1 MCMNK
6 NITVYIV
13 LIWQSFFFL
22 KTIKSKDHEMIF
34 RFFYCKADKMF
45 QQIYLNFQVVCQ
57 LAARYYHVTCA
68 FQSQS
73 TLYISLNVKKLLGQN
88 RHDIWNVSDSKGVW
102 THDHLVRGLW
112 VWIPLLST
120 WCFFLIVKHI
130 LFDLHS
136 NIVNLKLY
144 FGNVSDM
151 FSIND
156 STISSIISCCLWD
169 IFYFFF

>member
-1 MCMNK
+1 MNK

-13 LIWQSFFFL
+13 LIWQSFFSL

-34 RFFYCKADKMF
+34 RFVYCKTDKMF
-45 QQIYLNFQVVCQ
+45 QQIYLNFQVVYQ
-57 LAARYYHVTCA
+57 LAQLAQLV
-68 FQSQS
+68 QSQS
-73 TLYISLNVKKLLGQN
+73 TLYISVNVKKLLGQN
-88 RHDIWNVSDSKGVW
+88 RHHIWNVSDSNGVW
-102 THDHLVRGLW
+102 THNHLVRGLW

-120 WCFFLIVKHI
+120 WSFFLIVKHI
-130 LFDLHS
+130 PFDLHS

-144 FGNVSDM
+144 FGNVYDM

>member
-13 LIWQSFFFL
+13 LIWQSFFFP

-34 RFFYCKADKMF
+34 RFVYCKTNKMF
-45 QQIYLNFQVVCQ
+45 QQIYLNFQVVYQ
-57 LAARYYHVTCA
+57 LDVCYYHVTYQ

-88 RHDIWNVSDSKGVW
+88 RHDIWIVSDSNGVW
-102 THDHLVRGLW
+102 THNHLVGGSW

-120 WCFFLIVKHI
+120 GSFFLIVKRI

-144 FGNVSDM
+144 FGNVSEM

-156 STISSIISCCLWD
+156 STISWIISCCLWD